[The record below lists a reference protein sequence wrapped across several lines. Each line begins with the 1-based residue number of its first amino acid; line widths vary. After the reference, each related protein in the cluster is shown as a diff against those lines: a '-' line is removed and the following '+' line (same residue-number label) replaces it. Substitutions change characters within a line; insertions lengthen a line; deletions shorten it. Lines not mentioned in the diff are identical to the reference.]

1 MRVALVTGGGRGI
14 GREIALA
21 LARQGN
27 KVAVVDMRE
36 AEAKDT
42 AAAIEASGGVAMA
55 VAADVTST
63 ASVHEAVATS
73 VRELGPVDILVN
85 NAGWDDLRPFVETD
99 EAFWD
104 RVIEI
109 NYKGVL
115 RTTHAV
121 LPGMVERRWGR
132 VVNIGSDAARVG
144 SSLEAVYA
152 GAKGAVIS
160 FTKTIAREVARKG
173 VTANTVCPGPTDTP
187 LLRQIVE
194 AQGSDPGR
202 ASGVIDA
209 MTKSV
214 PMKRLGLPD
223 EVAAAVAFFASES
236 AGFVTGQT
244 LSVSGGLTMA

>member
-1 MRVALVTGGGRGI
+1 
-14 GREIALA
+14 
-21 LARQGN
+21 
-27 KVAVVDMRE
+27 
-36 AEAKDT
+36 
-42 AAAIEASGGVAMA
+42 
-55 VAADVTST
+55 
-63 ASVHEAVATS
+63 VATS